1 MNLHT
6 VIHMHD
12 HHTGRIRRVLPIAIA
27 ALAMVFAG
35 TAQAQEWRS
44 VTSARQVHD
53 RSPLDVQIR
62 YGAGQL
68 TLEPA
73 DEPML
78 YQMNLRYDQRQ
89 FTPVTEYD
97 AEKRLL
103 RLGTEGRDQRRGRMN
118 VRDGGNA
125 DIALSRVV
133 PMDLQLQFGAGEAN
147 IDLGGVSLR
156 RVSLST
162 GASETRVRFSRPN
175 PIEAHQVTMESGAAS
190 LEVIGLANTRAERF
204 IFQGGVG
211 STTLDFSGTW
221 RRSATASV
229 QMGIGSVIIRVPR
242 GIGVKVSRNSFLT
255 SFDSEGLTKRGN
267 NFFSPDWESATH
279 TLDISVNAALGSI
292 KIEWID

>member
-1 MNLHT
+1 
-6 VIHMHD
+6 MHD
-12 HHTGRIRRVLPIAIA
+12 HRPGRTRRVVPIAIA
-27 ALAMVFAG
+27 ALAMAIAG
-35 TAQAQEWRS
+35 TAEAQEWRT

-62 YGAGQL
+62 YGAGEL
-68 TLEPA
+68 KLEPA
-73 DEPML
+73 DAPML

-97 AEKRLL
+97 AEKRSL

-125 DIALSRVV
+125 NITLSRVV
-133 PMDLQLQFGAGEAN
+133 PMDLQLQFGAGEAD
-147 IDLGGVSLR
+147 IELGGVSLR

-162 GASETRVRFSRPN
+162 GASETKVRFSQPN
-175 PIEAHQVTMESGAAS
+175 PIEADQVRMEAGAAS
-190 LEVIGLANTRAERF
+190 LEVVGLANTRAERF
-204 IFQGGVG
+204 VFQGGVG
-211 STTLDFSGTW
+211 STTLDFTGAW

-229 QMGIGSVIIRVPR
+229 QMGIGSVVLRVPR
-242 GIGVKVSRNSFLT
+242 GIGVKVARSSFLT

-267 NFFSPDWESATH
+267 NFYSSDWESATH
-279 TLDISVNAALGSI
+279 TLDISVNAAFGSI